1 MQRLQS
7 RELDVPDDFPGADF
21 ENVEKKVQARFPEH
35 AHARFFGGAWGA
47 LAYRFMA
54 MAQYDESFTK
64 SILENGASP
73 GPMLRYEQERD
84 LFGFFSS
91 GCSATDA
98 LLFGMFT
105 LGAMLKPVAF
115 ALKDKSD
122 ERNVNPA
129 RCYDAYRRG
138 FIGDPILV
146 ALQLTTKNG
155 DPNWE
160 RFSAIRNV
168 VTHRAAPPRDFSVG
182 DPSQPD
188 AIMSRVDVDL
198 NKETTSSP
206 RRQVAGLLGKLLA
219 ASNSFVQTH
228 C

>member
-7 RELDVPDDFPGADF
+7 RQLYVPDDFPCAEF

-47 LAYRFMA
+47 VAYRFMA

-64 SILENGASP
+64 SILENGVGP

-84 LFGFFSS
+84 LFGFFNS
-91 GCSATDA
+91 GCSAADA
-98 LLFGMFT
+98 FLFGMFT
-105 LGAMLKPVAF
+105 LGAMLKPNAF
-115 ALKDKSD
+115 PLRD
-122 ERNVNPA
+122 ERDERKVTPTC
-129 RCYDAYRRG
+129 CYDAYRKAFTG
-138 FIGDPILV
+138 HPIIS

-155 DPNWE
+155 DPDWE
-160 RFSAIRNV
+160 KFSAFRNLL
-168 VTHRAAPPRDFSVG
+168 THRATPARNFSAG
-182 DPSQPD
+182 DPSRPA
-188 AIMSRVDVDL
+188 AIMSRVGVVLD
-198 NKETTSSP
+198 KETTSSR